1 MFKDLLKKTVAL
13 AGRKSAKFFLSF
25 VCIIES
31 IFFPIPPDVMIIPM
45 TMAKRLQW
53 AIIASIA
60 SISSVIGGCIGYAI
74 GYFFYKEI
82 GVHIFEFY
90 GFEGFSSFKDQVA
103 IGKGFYAWIILLII
117 AGFTPVPFK
126 LLTIS
131 SGLIHFNFFIF
142 ILVAAAT
149 RSSRFFLL
157 AGLIYIF
164 GKKIVPMLE
173 RGSGKII
180 IIVLI
185 MILIGLYIG
194 YLIYNNY
201 ELFLS

>member
-45 TMAKRLQW
+45 TMAKRFQW

-103 IGKGFYAWIILLII
+103 IGKGFYAWIVLLII

-142 ILVAAAT
+142 ILVAALT
-149 RSSRFFLL
+149 RSSRFFML

-164 GKKIVPMLE
+164 GKKIVPLLE
-173 RGSGKII
+173 KGSSKILII
-180 IIVLI
+180 ILI
-185 MILIGLYIG
+185 MLLIGFYIG

-201 ELFLS
+201 ELFIS